1 MIIATISGNGFTRD
15 LYDSLRQEVGWETDQ
30 IDGWIVHA
38 VRFDESGE
46 IQMVNVWDSLD
57 DMSEAFANRLGP
69 VMRKIGI
76 PQPRVEVHDAYNVN
90 VFATTF
96 QDTGT

>member
-15 LYDSLRQEVGWETDQ
+15 LYESLRQEVGWETDQ

-38 VRFDESGE
+38 VRFDDSGE
-46 IQMVNVWDSLD
+46 IQMVNVWDSLAN
-57 DMSEAFANRLGP
+57 MSDAFRDRLGP

-96 QDTGT
+96 

>member
-1 MIIATISGNGFTRD
+1 MIIATFSGNGFTRD
-15 LYDSLRQEVGWETDQ
+15 LYESLRQEVGWETDR

-46 IQMVNVWDSLD
+46 IQMVNVWESLD
-57 DMSEAFANRLGP
+57 HMSEAFRDRLGP
-69 VMRKIGI
+69 VMRKLGI

-96 QDTGT
+96 QDTRT

>member
-15 LYDSLRQEVGWETDQ
+15 LYESLRQEVGWETDR

-38 VRFDESGE
+38 VHFDESGE
-46 IQMVNVWDSLD
+46 VQMVNVWDSLD
-57 DMSEAFANRLGP
+57 KMREGFRDRLGP
-69 VMRKIGI
+69 VMRKLGI

-96 QDTGT
+96 QDTRT